1 MTDKWG
7 GILGSRLY
15 DGRIERL
22 ASEELAAVRRGDW
35 AAATRVAVQKA
46 ALKEDVQRI
55 EAGRMRP

>member
-1 MTDKWG
+1 M
-7 GILGSRLY
+7 GSRLY